1 MEESDADLQL
11 PSSREIFLR
20 REGIDQF
27 HSITGVL
34 GVGED
39 HGIVGD
45 FEFHLNGD
53 VGFDVLMIFVVAG
66 VGGVSGKLAM
76 SL

>member
-1 MEESDADLQL
+1 MLL
-11 PSSREIFLR
+11 PSSCVIFLR
-20 REGIDQF
+20 CDGIDQF
-27 HSITGVL
+27 HSTTGVL

-45 FEFHLNGD
+45 FEFHMNGD
-53 VGFDVLMIFVVAG
+53 VEFEVLMIFVVAG

-76 SL
+76 SW